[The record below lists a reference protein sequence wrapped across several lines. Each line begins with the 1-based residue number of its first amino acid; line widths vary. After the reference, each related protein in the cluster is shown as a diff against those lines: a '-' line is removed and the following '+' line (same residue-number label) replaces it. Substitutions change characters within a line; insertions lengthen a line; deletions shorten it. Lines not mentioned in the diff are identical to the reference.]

1 MQVQPDVVQTHACN
15 LATDFYKQPPM
26 HRLRCG
32 VIYTNA
38 FADYLAT
45 VGEQASPDTILALE
59 YVRFASGPRKGTA
72 WWRMD
77 WLPTQSTDLQC
88 HFTIGKI
95 SVFISAQSQRGLKER
110 CLDWRDGQVV
120 VRS

>member
-1 MQVQPDVVQTHACN
+1 
-15 LATDFYKQPPM
+15 M

-38 FADYLAT
+38 FADYLEKYT
-45 VGEQASPDTILALE
+45 QSQPPGHQRPILALE
-59 YVRFASGPRKGTA
+59 YLRASTGPSKGTA
-72 WWRMD
+72 WWQID
-77 WLPTQSTDLQC
+77 WVPEHRAPEEC
-88 HFTIGKI
+88 RFRIGCVPVCLSK
-95 SVFISAQSQRGLKER
+95 QSQRGLKHR

>member
-1 MQVQPDVVQTHACN
+1 
-15 LATDFYKQPPM
+15 M

-38 FADYLAT
+38 FADYLAQLSQ
-45 VGEQASPDTILALE
+45 GASQRQILALD
-59 YVRFASGPRKGTA
+59 YLKASTGPKKGTA
-72 WWRMD
+72 WWQIE
-77 WLPTQSTDLQC
+77 WLPEHRAPAEC
-88 HFTIGKI
+88 RFKIG
-95 SVFISAQSQRGLKER
+95 SVPVCLSKQSQRGLKHH

>member
-1 MQVQPDVVQTHACN
+1 
-15 LATDFYKQPPM
+15 M

-38 FADYLAT
+38 FAEYLAK
-45 VGEQASPDTILALE
+45 VPPPADHARVLALD
-59 YVRFASGPRKGTA
+59 YISVSQGPARNS

-77 WLPTQSTDLQC
+77 WLPEQKADESCRFKIGDVLVYLSKQC
-88 HFTIGKI
+88 
-95 SVFISAQSQRGLKER
+95 QRGLKHR